1 MKLCIFL
8 DLSGSL
14 CVQKVELGT
23 NVNASFNIYVEALV
37 HIIVYPYCSHFF
49 SMVLQVNW
57 FVFRSMIKSIIKPM
71 CCNAKLTAHGGDS
84 FVSAM
89 IRDVLPSVVH
99 RLETKWQQVK
109 QQLANNTRG

>member
-1 MKLCIFL
+1 MKLWIFL
-8 DLSGSL
+8 DLS
-14 CVQKVELGT
+14 
-23 NVNASFNIYVEALV
+23 VNASFNIYVEALV
-37 HIIVYPYCSHFF
+37 HIIVYPYRSHFF
-49 SMVLQVNW
+49 LLVLEGIW
-57 FVFRSMIKSIIKPM
+57 FVFRSMFKSIIKPM

-89 IRDVLPSVVH
+89 MRDVLPSVVH